1 MLVRRV
7 QGWPP
12 PRRRSSS
19 PKLERGASRDARSA
33 RSSARSARPQ
43 VVAPDLHGNSRES
56 AHLLVGSR
64 SPRPQESP
72 LERQTRHSHR
82 AHIPARSHHA
92 RSLRAV
98 QPQQRSPQWRVRFS
112 PSADR
117 DPLQSSALRPK
128 RSLLAERS
136 ARDAL
141 LGLRESRERS
151 VAAYLDHQGRGED
164 RWSARHSPQ
173 RRRRVQQ
180 GAHRAHAH
188 HLAPGDCRD
197 GGDHPPQH
205 GALGAALAALGRFR
219 FQLLH

>member
-1 MLVRRV
+1 MLAQRV
-7 QGWPP
+7 QESPP

-19 PKLERGASRDARSA
+19 PKLERGASRDAQSA

-64 SPRPQESP
+64 SPGPQESP

-82 AHIPARSHHA
+82 AHTPARSLHA

-98 QPQQRSPQWRVRFS
+98 HPQQRSLQRRVRFS

-117 DPLQSSALRPK
+117 DPLQSSARRPK
-128 RSLLAERS
+128 RSSPVGRS
-136 ARDAL
+136 VRDAL
-141 LGLRESRERS
+141 LGLRDSRGRS
-151 VAAYLDHQGRGED
+151 VAAYLDHQGRGGD
-164 RWSARHSPQ
+164 RRSARHSPQ

-197 GGDHPPQH
+197 GGDHPPQR
-205 GALGAALAALGRFR
+205 GALGAALAA
-219 FQLLH
+219 